1 MSVAVELLATRNLSY
16 LQSKRASLSSS
27 KSLCPSSSLRLER
40 LLKPRGYRVAIEVP
54 AVFTPKDLGIGI
66 GFPSLQRRNSLNRSI
81 VSFAASHEESHSEIE
96 VDKEN
101 YGDELGA
108 EESQEVWKETLA
120 SFKEQALK
128 MQSVSQEAYD
138 VYSKKAMVIL
148 KETSEQLKIKA
159 DKAKSDLAVLAKEVT
174 EESKEFLSIAAQNS
188 PEPVKEV
195 VETFAS
201 STDDLNDFSGI
212 HDFHLGIPYG
222 LLLSVGG
229 FLSFMLMGSIS
240 AVRFGVILGG
250 ALLTLSILSLRSY
263 KKGQPCTSVVKGQA
277 GIAALIFLREIRL
290 LFQFFLSW
298 QKASILTFFSTVI
311 SGAMVAFFLYRINV
325 NGKQNEGSD
334 MGQGA
339 EN

>member
-290 LFQFFLSW
+290 LFQ
-298 QKASILTFFSTVI
+298 KASILTFFSTVI